1 MGVFLSESPVWKK
14 RSSAACCEATPTPPK
29 PIHLFWVVI
38 QKLIKNHLSDRKK
51 KKTTR
56 NWHLQLCSFTQVSPR
71 NILRIIPSRTVQTNH
86 WLDSL
91 RGIVSVTRSLNCSI
105 WKIRSMITPPTEYMQ
120 FFHRKTSPIIICH
133 KRLTCIHRLKVA
145 EQ

>member
-1 MGVFLSESPVWKK
+1 MGVFLSRVTCMEKEIF
-14 RSSAACCEATPTPPK
+14 CCLLWSHPHSPK

-38 QKLIKNHLSDRKK
+38 QNLIKKNLSDRKK
-51 KKTTR
+51 TQNTR
-56 NWHLQLCSFTQVSPR
+56 NWHLQLCSFTQVSPW

-91 RGIVSVTRSLNCSI
+91 RGIISVTRSLNSSI

-133 KRLTCIHRLKVA
+133 KRLTCLHRLKVA

>member
-51 KKTTR
+51 KNTR